1 MGMIYQ
7 LHIVLKETN
16 PPIWRRIQVS
26 SRVTLY
32 RLNLLIQRAMGW
44 ENMHLSEFKINE
56 TRYADSNY
64 DEYDEGFLEYKD
76 HRVSKCLPGEGGKF
90 LYTYDFGDDW
100 SHEVTVE
107 KIFKE
112 EEGVK
117 YPLCIDG
124 ERACPPE
131 DVGGIPGYEEYVVAM
146 FDPTHDN
153 HDAFMQWRGPYDPE
167 KFDKVQATKR
177 MQKR

>member
-1 MGMIYQ
+1 MIYQ
-7 LHIVLKETN
+7 LHIVLKESN

-26 SRVTLY
+26 GRVTLY

-56 TRYADSNY
+56 KTYADTNY
-64 DEYDEGFLEYKD
+64 DEYGEGFLEYKD
-76 HRVSKCLPGEGGKF
+76 YRVSKSLPGEGGKF

-100 SHEVTVE
+100 CHEVTVE

-117 YPLCIDG
+117 YPRCIDG

-131 DVGGIPGYEEYVVAM
+131 DVGGISGYEEYLEAIV
-146 FDPTHDN
+146 DPDHDD
-153 HDAFMQWRGPYDPE
+153 HETFMNWRGPYE
-167 KFDKVQATKR
+167 SEEFDEDEATKR